1 MQWAMTP
8 LASAANQGKIAQ
20 QQLLSLRRDME
31 NLSLYSFP
39 KKLLR

>member
-1 MQWAMTP
+1 MQWETTH
-8 LASAANQGKIAQ
+8 LANAVNQGKIAQ